1 MKKNI
6 TYEQAMSRLDEIARQ
21 MEQGETGIDDMAKQL
36 QEAQELT
43 KFCREKLLKAE
54 KNCQTLLDSKEN
66 E

>member
-43 KFCREKLLKAE
+43 KFCREKLLIAE